1 MMAVQ
6 ALKVWTSLRNA
17 VPILV
22 LSFLL
27 FGFTR
32 PMLAEDELTAVPNRP
47 TVSTTAQPVQP
58 GVLET
63 EWGVDAAALH
73 QDVNGLLK
81 FGVSRNFE
89 LRFSNNPFTADSGTH
104 GVGDTALGFK
114 YRVTQDSRHQP
125 SIALMYMAKLP
136 TAGDVLGSGEADH
149 ILTLLVSKDLGKH
162 HFDFN
167 LAASL
172 LGRPQGG
179 VDRSYLNALAWS
191 HPLRGK
197 WGATAELS
205 GATSRSPNP
214 FTPANAQLIAAA
226 TYTARPRLVFDFG
239 MMGRITG
246 EIPHAMLITCFTYS
260 IAGLYHHR

>member
-149 ILTLLVSKDLGKH
+149 ILTLLVSKDIGKH
-162 HFDFN
+162 HVDFN

-172 LGRPQGG
+172 LGRPRGG
-179 VDRSYLNALAWS
+179 FNRSYFNALAWS
-191 HPLRGK
+191 YPLRGK

-205 GATSRSPNP
+205 GATSPNQ
-214 FTPANAQLIAAA
+214 FTPASAQFIAAA

-246 EIPHAMLITCFTYS
+246 EIPHAMLITGFTYS
-260 IAGLYHHR
+260 IADLYHHR